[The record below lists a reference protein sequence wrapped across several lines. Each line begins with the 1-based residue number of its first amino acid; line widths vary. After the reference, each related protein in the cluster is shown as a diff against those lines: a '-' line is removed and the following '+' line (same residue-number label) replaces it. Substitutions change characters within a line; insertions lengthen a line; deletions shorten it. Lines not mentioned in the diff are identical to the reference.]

1 MSPTLYCPLF
11 LHLAVLLCLL
21 QALRPAYDQLP
32 SYSARKEWLFVLF
45 LTLLL
50 SLWLGLRPVHEV
62 FVDTSEYARYFRE
75 AVYSSSVR
83 LKVDWLFFFIMFCFA
98 KAGLSVHTW
107 LLFIEV
113 IYIGGT
119 AYAVCKLFPRRSMTA
134 FAAVLVSFSF
144 YTYGVNG
151 IRNGMACSLFLV
163 GMTLVIERKWT
174 WAVMLFLLAFNIIY

>member
-50 SLWLGLRPVHEV
+50 SLWVGLRPVHEV

-119 AYAVCKLFPRRSMTA
+119 AYAVCKLFPPP
-134 FAAVLVSFSF
+134 VNNSFCSGTRELF
-144 YTYGVNG
+144 FLYVWGKWNQERYG
-151 IRNGMACSLFLV
+151 LFLV
-163 GMTLVIERKWT
+163 LGRND
-174 WAVMLFLLAFNIIY
+174 ACD